1 MSRLPTTRFL
11 LPSLLLVAAFY
22 SATPTHAQERV
33 RAGYSGIS
41 GYQVPLW
48 LGVDL
53 GLFKKYGVNLEPI
66 LFRGGAESANAL
78 TGGEIQ
84 FDVVAPQPHI
94 AADLSGADII
104 IIGTYFNKHTY
115 SVVARPGI
123 RAPQELRGKKI
134 GVLSV
139 IGLNQIVV
147 ATALRHWGIDEKSI
161 MLVRSRRQPR
171 SLHRAAKRPD
181 RRDGAYRRFRRPGE
195 SGGHAGLARPWRSG
209 GFVCDGKLADVQ
221 DLAKHQAQC
230 CARFSPGDQRG
241 DLYFQKRSYART
253 KEPVE
258 VDAHAGQ
265 RSARKR
271 LPELR
276 AADFVSAL
284 YRTVR
289 RPSRRRRPGEQLAPT
304 RKAKRHRSSSMKI
317 SCASWIGRDSL
328 SRYRKS
334 KGRIKAEFAEPP
346 PLSDVGNLRL
356 LAECLSLFAQLFVA
370 YRRSENSF
378 EIFFF
383 DQLVD
388 QTVVD
393 HFD

>member
-1 MSRLPTTRFL
+1 MSRLPT
-11 LPSLLLVAAFY
+11 PLLLSGLLIVAAFY

-139 IGLNQIVV
+139 VGLNQIVV
-147 ATALRHWGIDEKSI
+147 ATALRHWGIDEKSVT
-161 MLVRSRRQPR
+161 LVRAGGSRDRFTALQNG
-171 SLHRAAKRPD
+171 LIDATVLTGAFVDRAKA
-181 RRDGAYRRFRRPGE
+181 
-195 SGGHAGLARPWRSG
+195 AGMPVLARPWRSG
-209 GFVCDGKLADVQ
+209 GFICDGKLDDVQ

-241 DLYFQKRSYART
+241 DLYFQKRSCART

-258 VDAHAGQ
+258 VDAHARQ
-265 RSARKR
+265 SSARKR

-289 RPSRRRRPGEQLAPT
+289 RPSRRRRPGEQSRRRE
-304 RKAKRHRSSSMKI
+304 RK
-317 SCASWIGRDSL
+317 
-328 SRYRKS
+328 KS
-334 KGRIKAEFAEPP
+334 AGVR
-346 PLSDVGNLRL
+346 
-356 LAECLSLFAQLFVA
+356 Q
-370 YRRSENSF
+370 
-378 EIFFF
+378 
-383 DQLVD
+383 
-388 QTVVD
+388 
-393 HFD
+393 